1 MKKVLLKAYMH
12 NNLGD
17 DLFVYMLLKRY
28 KDNFYTYEY
37 ERNYT
42 LSKFENL
49 SYEKNGIE
57 NLIDRCFSKFLK
69 KYDYTELKN
78 KKKYDLLVDIG
89 GSLFI
94 ENGNYDSAYNRYKNS
109 ILVLEEQFAKPKLKN
124 RFVKTLKLRNQN
136 L

>member
-1 MKKVLLKAYMH
+1 MQPIISTR
-12 NNLGD
+12 GG
-17 DLFVYMLLKRY
+17 
-28 KDNFYTYEY
+28 
-37 ERNYT
+37 RNYT

-94 ENGNYDSAYNRYKNS
+94 ENGKLMKQEEKDQFK
-109 ILVLEEQFAKPKLKN
+109 LV
-124 RFVKTLKLRNQN
+124 
-136 L
+136 